1 MRDQNKR
8 VFRAKT
14 AGRELLVLGQ
24 KLREPADVLIHDR
37 AEHGQRLGVIAGP
50 GGDLTPDQKAVVS
63 GIVRRHPI
71 FTGIPETVARFREQ
85 HLPGKED
92 GIERRVVDRL
102 DTVLTLEPDEP
113 EHFRPRPA
121 SFAVQQVTEFGP
133 TLEQP
138 AAALGAFF
146 EPTHEHRRLVIP
158 GRTRAGIC
166 PWPGDVKQLA
176 AEVANLLEPPR

>member
-1 MRDQNKR
+1 
-8 VFRAKT
+8 
-14 AGRELLVLGQ
+14 
-24 KLREPADVLIHDR
+24 
-37 AEHGQRLGVIAGP
+37 
-50 GGDLTPDQKAVVS
+50 
-63 GIVRRHPI
+63 
-71 FTGIPETVARFREQ
+71 
-85 HLPGKED
+85 
-92 GIERRVVDRL
+92 RRVVDRL

-146 EPTHEHRRLVIP
+146 EPAHEHRRLVIP
-158 GRTRAGIC
+158 GLTLAGIC

-176 AEVANLLEPPR
+176 AEVANLLEPASADLLRLRPRSLSDPVSQPRRVADQVTLDGVAGLHVRDPLLDPVFQLPGIFMGQESQQSPIGGHPVGALAPGGC